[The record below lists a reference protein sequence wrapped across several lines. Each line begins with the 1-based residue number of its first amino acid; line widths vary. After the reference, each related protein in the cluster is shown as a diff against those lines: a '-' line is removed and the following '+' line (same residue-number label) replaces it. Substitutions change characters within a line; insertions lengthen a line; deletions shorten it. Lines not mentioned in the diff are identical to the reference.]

1 MNNQKKRPCNS
12 LKKQQKYYNC
22 IQIVKYSKVNVYT
35 NEKKK
40 TAVKN
45 NTGAT
50 LRMSL
55 KMSDGNDRSHELLLT
70 TRQRTN
76 LRNAFN
82 NNM

>member
-1 MNNQKKRPCNS
+1 MYTT
-12 LKKQQKYYNC
+12 LKKQKN
-22 IQIVKYSKVNVYT
+22 I
-35 NEKKK
+35 
-40 TAVKN
+40 KN

-50 LRMSL
+50 SRMSL
-55 KMSDGNDRSHELLLT
+55 KMSDGNDRFHELLLT